1 MSNYEELKKDFQAYE
16 SMETE
21 MIDEAWIRYGL
32 SDAISAT
39 KTPDTYSDAEKA
51 GLKILA
57 AQF

>member
-39 KTPDTYSDAEKA
+39 KRPDTYSADHWDELIEEIK
-51 GLKILA
+51 
-57 AQF
+57 Q

>member
-39 KTPDTYSDAEKA
+39 KTPDTYSDDQWDELIEEIK
-51 GLKILA
+51 
-57 AQF
+57 Q